1 MNWVLSS
8 TLKWGTL
15 LRNHPHKVL
24 HVPHVLSVWGWES
37 FSLLVI
43 LSVPDAPWS
52 PAVKGS
58 AHSLAPRQS
67 PEASLEETAPCW
79 GCHAKWATLGIRT
92 WGFMK
97 AHTAVWATG
106 QPRVGESSNSFQ
118 THPRL
123 NLDSTFSLAFILEI
137 GEPHVY
143 TGTEMYGTAGCSSNG
158 PGASIS
164 NHPIHTDCKPIKDT
178 PVPLLR
184 NKQCRTRGEYQRD
197 TARPAFNA

>member
-1 MNWVLSS
+1 MNRALSLTS
-8 TLKWGTL
+8 KWGML
-15 LRNHPHKVL
+15 LRNHLHQVL
-24 HVPHVLSVWGWES
+24 HVSQVLSVRGWER
-37 FSLLVI
+37 FSLLII

-58 AHSLAPRQS
+58 PHSLAPKVQKH
-67 PEASLEETAPCW
+67 PCK
-79 GCHAKWATLGIRT
+79 GQPCRAKWATLGIRT

-118 THPRL
+118 THPWL
-123 NLDSTFSLAFILEI
+123 ILDSTFSLAFISEI

-143 TGTEMYGTAGCSSNG
+143 TGTETYGTAGCSSNG

-164 NHPIHTDCKPIKDT
+164 NHPIHTDCKPIKDN
-178 PVPLLR
+178 PVPLVR